1 METQSYSI
9 ILQEEA
15 DEHEACPFQRDC
27 ENCFKSLCIRVVSVA
42 DFPTIYGD
50 FKIIAF
56 TNNKDDKDHIMVV
69 KGNVV
74 EKENILTRLHSS
86 CLTGDVLG
94 SMRCDCGPQI
104 HKALTMIEE
113 EGTGIL
119 IYMQQEGR
127 GIGLTNKI
135 KAYMLQDQGA
145 DTYEANVY
153 LGFKPDERHYELS
166 AAMLSKLKVKSIRLL
181 TNNPEKIKELESYGV
196 KVTERVPL
204 EIPPNIH
211 NIDYLKTKKT
221 RFGHLLSIKRI
232 QERIL

>member
-1 METQSYSI
+1 MPPESYSI
-9 ILQEEA
+9 ILQEDA
-15 DEHEACPFQRDC
+15 DEHAQCPFNWDC

-50 FKIIAF
+50 FNIIAF
-56 TNNKDDKDHIMVV
+56 TNNKDKKDHIMVV
-69 KGNVV
+69 KGDVI
-74 EKENILTRLHSS
+74 EKEEILTRLHSS

-104 HKALTMIEE
+104 HKALTLIEE
-113 EGTGIL
+113 EEIGIL
-119 IYMQQEGR
+119 LYMQQEGR

-153 LGFKPDERHYELS
+153 LGFEPDARHYELS

-181 TNNPEKIKELESYGV
+181 TNNPEKIKELEGYGV

-204 EIPPNIH
+204 EILPNEH
-211 NIDYLKTKKT
+211 NIDYLKTKKS
-221 RFGHLLSIKRI
+221 RFGHLLTI
-232 QERIL
+232 QRPLKKD